1 MKMYSNEWRADRLAK
16 AIDLI
21 HDMEDDEIG
30 FSVEEI
36 WEAVY
41 QYLLDLYCPHNI
53 ANELAIKAFRK
64 CGYTVEE

>member
-1 MKMYSNEWRADRLAK
+1 MKMYSSEWKADRLNQAVN
-16 AIDLI
+16 LI
-21 HDMEDDEIG
+21 KEMEDDEIG

-41 QYLLDLYCPHNI
+41 QYLLDLYCSHNI
-53 ANELAIKAFRK
+53 ANEIAIKAFRK